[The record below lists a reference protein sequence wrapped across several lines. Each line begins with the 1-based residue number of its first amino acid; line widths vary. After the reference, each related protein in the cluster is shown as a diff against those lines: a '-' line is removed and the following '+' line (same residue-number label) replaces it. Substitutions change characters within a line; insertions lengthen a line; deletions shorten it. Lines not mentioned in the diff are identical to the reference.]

1 MQINR
6 QTIYMKL
13 TKFLREQGYDL
24 IEGPVRNHKPLQ
36 LWVKQIF
43 NETELYYA
51 HVGQAFSSTIALE
64 EIENTNLSIDAT
76 KKDEYGFNI
85 GITLLDEILKSIGLG
100 AMDMATKITSGKSV
114 TISYDNSITKEYA
127 IGNLENYFSEA
138 DFVHANPSL
147 LKNANRNNIL
157 IITGV
162 VFAKNLVVNI
172 MTNSVLDA
180 NLVANLTTI
189 ADGKVD
195 FTHDGNSGLKMV
207 SSGNTFFPIAI
218 KASRIDF
225 DKSVFQKLK
234 LVTDD
239 RNFF

>member
-1 MQINR
+1 
-6 QTIYMKL
+6 MKL
-13 TKFLREQGYDL
+13 TRFLRDQGYDL

-43 NETELYYA
+43 KEAELYYNN
-51 HVGQAFSSTIALE
+51 VNQAFTSPIALE
-64 EIENTNLSIDAT
+64 EIENPNLSIDST

-100 AMDMATKITSGKSV
+100 TLEMSSKITSGKTV
-114 TISYDNSITKEYA
+114 TISYDNSITREYA
-127 IGNLENYFSEA
+127 IGNLENYFAAA
-138 DFVHANPSL
+138 DFIHANPAL
-147 LKNANRNNIL
+147 LKNANQNNIL

-172 MTNSVLDA
+172 VTESSIDAGLIA
-180 NLVANLTTI
+180 NLKAA
-189 ADGKVD
+189 ADGKID
-195 FTHDGNSGLKMV
+195 FSHDGNNALKMV
-207 SSGNTFFPIAI
+207 SGGNTLFPIAI

>member
-51 HVGQAFSSTIALE
+51 HVAQAFSSTIALE

-172 MTNSVLDA
+172 TTNSVLDA

>member
-1 MQINR
+1 
-6 QTIYMKL
+6 MKL
-13 TKFLREQGYDL
+13 TKFLREQGYDI

-172 MTNSVLDA
+172 TTNSVLDA

>member
-1 MQINR
+1 MKINR

-13 TKFLREQGYDL
+13 TKFLREQGYDI

-172 MTNSVLDA
+172 TTNSVLDA